1 MGEVMKKRNVA
12 LFLAVAFMLVL
23 STFAG
28 AADITTGINDEVVVA
43 GEPPV
48 SGYAVDCHIRLLEF
62 VLGTRMTVAQKE
74 TFLKAIKDECAQM
87 NQEDRE
93 SFLQA
98 IELVDSM
105 AEMDAEQHETVRKVL
120 EKDFQEGAA
129 ELTDDP
135 AAQQYLKL
143 QNESFKP
150 AIEQKNYNV
159 TNQSLEAFAEYL
171 AFIAQPDQPTWFDA
185 KTIDAINVR
194 VKAGFAA
201 FSEDERQALDD
212 FQLTWYLIRAA
223 WQGVADAAKKDA
235 WRKSF
240 AAIGVKAG
248 ETPDSDKIKAALS
261 TDVYADL
268 LDEATRLGIK
278 PLEWSASTTIR
289 IW

>member
-1 MGEVMKKRNVA
+1 MKKYLVA
-12 LFLAVAFMLVL
+12 LFLVVSCMLTL
-23 STFAG
+23 ASYAG
-28 AADITTGINDEVVVA
+28 AADINPGINDDVVVA
-43 GEPPV
+43 GEPPI

-74 TFLKAIKDECAQM
+74 SFLTAIKDECSQM
-87 NQEDRE
+87 GKDDRE
-93 SFLQA
+93 NFMQA

-129 ELTDDP
+129 TLTDDP

-143 QNESFKP
+143 QNDSFKL

-159 TNQSLEAFAEYL
+159 TNQSLDAFAEYL
-171 AFIAQPDQPTWFDA
+171 AFIAQPDKPIWPDA
-185 KTIDAINVR
+185 KAVDAINVR
-194 VKAGFAA
+194 IKAGFAA
-201 FSEDERQALDD
+201 FTEDERQALDD
-212 FQLTWYLIRAA
+212 FQLTWFMVRAA
-223 WQGVADAAKKDA
+223 WQGTTDAAKKDA

-240 AAIGVKAG
+240 AAVGLKAG

-268 LDEATRLGIK
+268 LDGATIMGIQ